1 MNQDPKKSQNNGCS
15 ALLGKYTSLGKNEYV
30 FLLSP
35 RRDLINHSLY
45 FLILEGFC
53 YSKPA
58 FTPKWLLSLTATEME
73 IPLFFCFLGHR
84 AQDRHGHFPRAW
96 TRLVPAGMS
105 RVLGCPVSGLCAGSI
120 VRAPVFPY
128 KISLSWVCDIQDTFY
143 LHVNAVPDLGYF
155 LSSFTDVQNLKRL
168 KARTSFCRKLLW
180 RGFLMTRIWWLYV

>member
-15 ALLGKYTSLGKNEYV
+15 ALRGKHTSLGKNEYAL
-30 FLLSP
+30 LLSP

-58 FTPKWLLSLTATEME
+58 FTPKWLLSPTATETE
-73 IPLFFCFLGHR
+73 IPLFFFFFLGHR
-84 AQDRHGHFPRAW
+84 AQDRHGHFPRAR

-105 RVLGCPVSGLCAGSI
+105 RVPGCPVSGLSAGSI

-128 KISLSWVCDIQDTFY
+128 KIPLSWVCDMQGLKCSI
-143 LHVNAVPDLGYF
+143 P
-155 LSSFTDVQNLKRL
+155 FTH
-168 KARTSFCRKLLW
+168 
-180 RGFLMTRIWWLYV
+180 M